1 MLWVWA
7 GGDSERA
14 IHKGMHRVQ
23 WDRKA
28 NQPIKRMT
36 LQQNEKRNAEIHRVV
51 SVLPIEM
58 LALGYIRYEKLRLLN
73 ARQYA
78 ELSRKNLAGEGL
90 FDDLVDEL
98 EGIQ

>member
-1 MLWVWA
+1 
-7 GGDSERA
+7 
-14 IHKGMHRVQ
+14 
-23 WDRKA
+23 
-28 NQPIKRMT
+28 MT
-36 LQQNEKRNAEIHRVV
+36 SPQNEKRNAEIHRVV
-51 SVLPIEM
+51 SVLPIEV

-73 ARQYA
+73 PREYA

>member
-1 MLWVWA
+1 MNP
-7 GGDSERA
+7 E
-14 IHKGMHRVQ
+14 
-23 WDRKA
+23 
-28 NQPIKRMT
+28 
-36 LQQNEKRNAEIHRVV
+36 QNEKRNSEIHRVV
-51 SVLPIEM
+51 SILPIEV

>member
-1 MLWVWA
+1 
-7 GGDSERA
+7 
-14 IHKGMHRVQ
+14 
-23 WDRKA
+23 
-28 NQPIKRMT
+28 MT
-36 LQQNEKRNAEIHRVV
+36 QEQNEKQNAEIHRVV
-51 SVLPIEM
+51 SVLPIKA

>member
-1 MLWVWA
+1 
-7 GGDSERA
+7 
-14 IHKGMHRVQ
+14 
-23 WDRKA
+23 
-28 NQPIKRMT
+28 MT
-36 LQQNEKRNAEIHRVV
+36 TQQNEKRNTEIHRVV
-51 SVLPIEM
+51 SVVPIKA

-90 FDDLVDEL
+90 FDDLVDKL